1 MPAARHHFVC
11 LPCRASFK
19 KAPDYARV
27 RTELCPRCGGVLLNA
42 GSALAV
48 PRRRDT
54 AGWRALS
61 AVLSAGLR
69 FRQGCCGGPGY
80 RPRTVREVKERL
92 AYAQRAGLLPAQ
104 ALARYDLSLT
114 DVTRR
119 AGRGD
124 YAPPSAGTRPARGR
138 GR

>member
-1 MPAARHHFVC
+1 MAGSTSHFIC

-19 KAPDYARV
+19 KAPDYLRAR
-27 RTELCPRCGGVLLNA
+27 TDLCPRCGGPLLNA

-48 PRRRDT
+48 PRRRDV

-61 AVLSAGLR
+61 AVLGAGLR

-80 RPRTVREVKERL
+80 RPRTLREVKERL
-92 AYAQRAGLLPAQ
+92 AHAERTGLSPAE
-104 ALARYDLSLT
+104 ALARYDLSGS
-114 DVTRR
+114 DVRRR

-124 YAPPSAGTRPARGR
+124 YAPRSAETRPARGR